1 MALFIAKDRTK
12 IPALL
17 PLAEA
22 CRVLGISVDSFERH
36 WRNVFTN
43 YRTDGNQRRVSED
56 ELKEARRHVE
66 PLAARAAVLNLRAV
80 LKRLES

>member
-1 MALFIAKDRTK
+1 MTATLKERTK

-22 CRVLGISVDSFERH
+22 CRVLGISVDSYEKH
-36 WRNVFTN
+36 WRNVFTD

-56 ELKEARRHVE
+56 ELKEARKYVRPSE
-66 PLAARAAVLNLRAV
+66 ARAAVLQLRAS
-80 LKRLES
+80 LKRMEG